1 MLRSDPVDV
10 SGPVGHCQLMQS
22 AGLDKNMPLRHDFWS
37 ENLIVDIAIA
47 HLATKA
53 FKAAF
58 HK

>member
-1 MLRSDPVDV
+1 
-10 SGPVGHCQLMQS
+10 MQS

-47 HLATKA
+47 HLAMKA